1 MFQQQ
6 SQKYDDWFDKNGNI
20 YRSELNAVKSLIP
33 VGLNGVEIGIGT
45 GRFAKPL
52 GIQLGVEPAG
62 NMARIAE
69 SRGIKVIEAKAEC
82 LPFPDEIFDY
92 VLMVTAICFFDDV
105 GRAFCE
111 AHRVLEKGRFLVV
124 AFIDKESRLGKLYES
139 RKEKDSFYRN
149 ADFYSVA
156 SVEKLLAEAGFSE
169 LTHKQTVYSTENI
182 LYETMNG
189 YGEGGFV
196 VIKAIKSLF

>member
-111 AHRVLEKGRFLVV
+111 AHRVLEKGGFLVV
-124 AFIDKESRLGKLYES
+124 AFIDRESRLGKLYES

>member
-111 AHRVLEKGRFLVV
+111 AHRVLEKGGFLVV

-169 LTHKQTVYSTENI
+169 LAHKQTVYSTENI